1 MNAIKLF
8 FGAVAV
14 VGLAMVG
21 LMLSA
26 LPYALAILMAVFM
39 LRACS

>member
-26 LPYALAILMAVFM
+26 FPYAIAIVMAVLL
-39 LRACS
+39 LRAFS